1 MRQIWKSAI
10 FPPMKTA
17 VAVSGGID
25 SLYALIT
32 LKEQGHEVFAL
43 HARFIDTQNDVVPA
57 LQKTCDFLNIPL
69 HVVDLKNDFKNE
81 VIAPFFAFYQNAK
94 TPNPCALCN
103 KNMKFGKLF
112 EKAREL
118 GAEKLATGHYV
129 RLANFKNNLTNDYGL
144 CIQCAKDNKKD
155 QSYFLALTKIKNL
168 QSALFPLAE
177 KTKEQIRQELMDKNI
192 PVPCPKESQEICFVP
207 NDDYRAF
214 LLNNA
219 EQYQFEAEHA
229 GNVYYLDPKT
239 QKTKKIAEH
248 KGLWAYTEG
257 QRKGL
262 GIAWTE
268 PLYVVKRNYEDNS
281 LYVSTKGAIN
291 TKYATA
297 DRLNFLVLPHL
308 WAGQLYA
315 RTRFREKQSPCNI
328 YIINI
333 QEKLEVLIDN
343 PSNSKELEAMHAIL
357 ENPETRL
364 YVEFTEEKQIY
375 APGQILAVY
384 DEKGFLL
391 AGGILV

>member
-1 MRQIWKSAI
+1 
-10 FPPMKTA
+10 MKTA

-25 SLYALIT
+25 SLYALTT
-32 LKEQGHEVFAL
+32 LKEQGHDVFAL

-57 LQKTCDFLNIPL
+57 LQKTCDLLNIPL
-69 HVVDLKNDFKNE
+69 HVVDLKNEFSSE
-81 VIAPFFAFYQNAK
+81 VIAPFFAFYQNAQ

-112 EKAREL
+112 ERAKEL
-118 GAEKLATGHYV
+118 GAEKFATGHYV
-129 RLANFKNNLTNDYGL
+129 RLSSFENDLTHDYGM
-144 CIQCAKDNKKD
+144 CIQCAKDDKKD

-177 KTKEQIRQELMDKNI
+177 KTKEQIRQELIDKNI

-207 NDDYRAF
+207 HDDYRAF
-214 LLNNA
+214 LLNSGAQYHFNA
-219 EQYQFEAEHA
+219 ENS
-229 GNVYYLDPKT
+229 GNVYFLDPKT

-268 PLYVVKRNYEDNS
+268 PLYVLKRNYQDNS
-281 LYVSTKGAIN
+281 LYVSTKEAIN
-291 TKYATA
+291 TKYATV
-297 DRLNFLVLPHL
+297 DRLNFLVPPHL

-328 YIINI
+328 YIKNI

-343 PSNSKELEAMHAIL
+343 PHTTKELETIQAIL
-357 ENPETRL
+357 KDQSTQL
-364 YVEFTEEKQIY
+364 FVEFTEEKQIY
-375 APGQILAVY
+375 ASGQILAVY

-391 AGGILV
+391 AGGILI

>member
-1 MRQIWKSAI
+1 MEISYI
-10 FPPMKTA
+10 CHMKTA

-32 LKEQGHEVFAL
+32 LKEQGHEVIAL
-43 HARFIDTQNDVVPA
+43 HARFIETQNDVVPD
-57 LQKTCDFLNIPL
+57 LQKTCNLLDIPL
-69 HVVDLKNDFKNE
+69 HVVDLKDEFNNN

-103 KNMKFGKLF
+103 KTMKFGKLF
-112 EKAREL
+112 EKAKEL
-118 GAEKLATGHYV
+118 EAEKLATGHYV
-129 RLANFKNNLTNDYGL
+129 RLAPFENNLTKNCANWGM

-155 QSYFLALTKIKNL
+155 QSYFLALTKIENL

-177 KTKEQIRQELMDKNI
+177 KTKEEIRLELIDKNI

-207 NDDYRAF
+207 NDDYRSF

-219 EQYQFEAEHA
+219 EKYQFEAEHA

-239 QKTKKIAEH
+239 KETKKIAEH

-268 PLYVVKRNYEDNS
+268 PLYVIKRNKEDNS
-281 LYVSTKGAIN
+281 LYVSTKEAVN
-291 TKYATA
+291 TKYAIA
-297 DRLNFLVLPHL
+297 GRLNFLVPPHL
-308 WAGQLYA
+308 WEGQLYA
-315 RTRFREKQSPCNI
+315 RTRFREKQSSCKVSI
-328 YIINI
+328 KNI
-333 QEKLEVLIDN
+333 QEKLEILVDN
-343 PSNSKELEAMHAIL
+343 PITTKELEAKYAVL
-357 ENPETRL
+357 EDKNTWL
-364 YVEFTEEKQIY
+364 CVEFTEEKQIY
-375 APGQILAVY
+375 ASGQILAVY

-391 AGGILV
+391 AGGVLI

>member
-1 MRQIWKSAI
+1 
-10 FPPMKTA
+10 
-17 VAVSGGID
+17 
-25 SLYALIT
+25 
-32 LKEQGHEVFAL
+32 
-43 HARFIDTQNDVVPA
+43 
-57 LQKTCDFLNIPL
+57 
-69 HVVDLKNDFKNE
+69 
-81 VIAPFFAFYQNAK
+81 
-94 TPNPCALCN
+94 
-103 KNMKFGKLF
+103 MKFGKLL

-129 RLANFKNNLTNDYGL
+129 RLSPFENVLTNKYGM
-144 CIQCAKDNKKD
+144 CIKCAKDDKKD
-155 QSYFLALTKIKNL
+155 QSYFLALTPIKNL

-177 KTKEQIRQELMDKNI
+177 KTKEQIRQELLDKNI

-219 EQYQFEAEHA
+219 EQYQFKAEHA
-229 GNVYYLDPKT
+229 GNVYYLDPQT

-281 LYVSTKGAIN
+281 LYVSTKEAIN

-297 DRLNFLVLPHL
+297 DRLNFLVPPHL

-328 YIINI
+328 YILNI
-333 QEKLEVLIDN
+333 QERLEVLIDN
-343 PSNSKELEAMHAIL
+343 PSKSKELEAMHAIL

-375 APGQILAVY
+375 ASGQILAVY